1 MTPSGDEWFETEV
14 TPDLIINVE
23 GNFDTVLT
31 VNRNAIGTVWN
42 SWETQWSGVVA
53 TTRRII
59 STGFGIL
66 ERTIQTTRSDLRRT
80 GLRTDVVENIE
91 EESQGTRVIA
101 RALIPFV
108 RPRTISFVGQGFLPN
123 TRLYVFFDG
132 VAVNTYVT
140 PNSSSYTTDTT
151 IVAGSPLITNP
162 AGKVEGSF
170 AIPEYR
176 FQGQSAVPRFR
187 TGEVEFR
194 LTSSSTDQRFWC
206 RWCEVWCI

>member
-1 MTPSGDEWFETEV
+1 M
-14 TPDLIINVE
+14 
-23 GNFDTVLT
+23 
-31 VNRNAIGTVWN
+31 
-42 SWETQWSGVVA
+42 
-53 TTRRII
+53 
-59 STGFGIL
+59 
-66 ERTIQTTRSDLRRT
+66 
-80 GLRTDVVENIE
+80 
-91 EESQGTRVIA
+91 
-101 RALIPFV
+101 
-108 RPRTISFVGQGFLPN
+108 
-123 TRLYVFFDG
+123 FFDG

-194 LTSSSTDQRFWC
+194 LTSSSTDQRPGVAGAKSMPIN
-206 RWCEVWCI
+206 RTNNL